1 MHRHH
6 VLSSS
11 TSKHL
16 VLLSGIELIGIVI
29 LTLNELYTLRT
40 PSNRYQCFF
49 FPVNLKK
56 VPVNILEKVH
66 VNLLSLPVNIF
77 EKLARE
83 PEKVP
88 VNVS

>member
-1 MHRHH
+1 M
-6 VLSSS
+6 VYVKEIS
-11 TSKHL
+11 
-16 VLLSGIELIGIVI
+16 V
-29 LTLNELYTLRT
+29 
-40 PSNRYQCFF
+40 FF

-88 VNVS
+88 VNVN

>member
-1 MHRHH
+1 MRLRRHE
-6 VLSSS
+6 
-11 TSKHL
+11 
-16 VLLSGIELIGIVI
+16 IFLIGYRSV
-29 LTLNELYTLRT
+29 
-40 PSNRYQCFF
+40 PVFFF
-49 FPVNLKK
+49 FPVNLEK
-56 VPVNILEKVH
+56 VPVNILKKVH

>member
-1 MHRHH
+1 MESP
-6 VLSSS
+6 LFACY
-11 TSKHL
+11 
-16 VLLSGIELIGIVI
+16 
-29 LTLNELYTLRT
+29 YTLVF
-40 PSNRYQCFF
+40 S
-49 FPVNLKK
+49 PVNLEN
-56 VPVNILEKVH
+56 VPVNILKKVH